1 MKSTRI
7 QSGKRLCAILVGGLL
22 LSTSAIAGSVFE
34 KQLSRA
40 KNGDMHEQ
48 WRVGYAYQI
57 GQGVRADD
65 EKAVFWYRKAAKQ
78 GYSMAQSAL
87 GMMYQSGR
95 GVRQSDAQAE
105 SWFAKA
111 AASGDPSA
119 SALLQS
125 IPKEQYAIYR
135 WGERYANTA
144 VTHDI
149 ENAAELRAWVGFSR
163 SGERRLYFGTVQSA
177 DSEQRHNNCRNSRS
191 TIWTFNGQA
200 VSMRSFCSGSTM
212 TMTPSRSKGVDHVVS
227 LLNTPSTTIE
237 IDTPQGS
244 FPLTTNGFKTRWH
257 QHKRTVY

>member
-177 DSEQRHNNCRNSRS
+177 DSEQR
-191 TIWTFNGQA
+191 
-200 VSMRSFCSGSTM
+200 
-212 TMTPSRSKGVDHVVS
+212 SKGVDHVVS